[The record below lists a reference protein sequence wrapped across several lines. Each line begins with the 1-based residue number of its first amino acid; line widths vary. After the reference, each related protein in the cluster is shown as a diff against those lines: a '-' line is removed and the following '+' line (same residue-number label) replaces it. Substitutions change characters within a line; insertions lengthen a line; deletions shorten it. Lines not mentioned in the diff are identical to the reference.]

1 MRNTVRNSPVPDQ
14 QTLVWDLPLRLFH
27 WGLAIAFV
35 ISWVTAEAG
44 IEWADAHLYSGYSV
58 LGLVAFRLIWGFV
71 GTYHARFRNF
81 IRGPSALITSLN
93 TLPNKTAPTAPG
105 HSPVGGWASILLIL
119 LMLGQATSGLFI
131 TDDVL
136 FSGPYNSI
144 VSSAL
149 ADALGSFHHL
159 NFNFLLAAVTMHL
172 CIMLWY
178 PLRKSHNLVAPM
190 VTGYARCAPTEGV
203 PSSEIARALIC
214 ASVVAGLLGLLIGL
228 APEPEYFF

>member
-27 WGLAIAFV
+27 WALALAFV

-58 LGLVAFRLIWGFV
+58 LGLIAFRLIWGFV

-81 IRGPSALITSLN
+81 IRGPRALIKSL
-93 TLPNKTAPTAPG
+93 TALPKKTAPTAPG
-105 HSPVGGWASILLIL
+105 HSAVGGWASILLIL

-131 TDDVL
+131 TDDIL

-149 ADALGSFHHL
+149 ADTLGSFHHL
-159 NFNFLLAAVTMHL
+159 NFNFLIAAVSMHL

-178 PLRKSHNLVAPM
+178 ALRKSHNLVTPM
-190 VTGYARCAPTEGV
+190 VKGYTRCAPNEGV
-203 PSSEIARALIC
+203 PSSEIIRALIC